1 MGHLDPFLQDLN
13 GIGII
18 AMMVGISAVIVRVV
32 FCKTMRDRIYTG
44 VGGLI
49 SAIVMSLGIDY
60 AIRPFAGTGESTATN
75 GLGFVQ
81 LMIGVVIALIGGA
94 VLRGILSHG
103 AASPACPFTSYF
115 KRPGRNR
122 TSARCR
128 IWFWNQRV
136 SVRAGTNRTTRVSGL
151 LASCEALRIQSPM
164 LRP

>member
-94 VLRGILSHG
+94 VLRGILSLDVDFLPAAKAGGFRPAHQGLGEVRRQASHG
-103 AASPACPFTSYF
+103 SSTRDSP
-115 KRPGRNR
+115 RLVRL
-122 TSARCR
+122 TSA
-128 IWFWNQRV
+128 
-136 SVRAGTNRTTRVSGL
+136 GH
-151 LASCEALRIQSPM
+151 
-164 LRP
+164 RPCPIDDGHPG

>member
-94 VLRGILSHG
+94 VLRGILSLDDG
-103 AASPACPFTSYF
+103 EPQPTSNSLIMDTQTELNRLAPRYGLVAAMSNEDSLWLVRD
-115 KRPGRNR
+115 RPR
-122 TSARCR
+122 
-128 IWFWNQRV
+128 QR
-136 SVRAGTNRTTRVSGL
+136 RL
-151 LASCEALRIQSPM
+151 P
-164 LRP
+164 RPVV

>member
-18 AMMVGISAVIVRVV
+18 AMMVSISAVIVRVV

-94 VLRGILSHG
+94 VLRGILSHDDG
-103 AASPACPFTSYF
+103 EPQPTS
-115 KRPGRNR
+115 N
-122 TSARCR
+122 SL
-128 IWFWNQRV
+128 IW
-136 SVRAGTNRTTRVSGL
+136 TRRRS
-151 LASCEALRIQSPM
+151 
-164 LRP
+164 

>member
-94 VLRGILSHG
+94 VLRGILSLDDGEPQPTSNSLIIHADG
-103 AASPACPFTSYF
+103 AEPSCTP
-115 KRPGRNR
+115 
-122 TSARCR
+122 
-128 IWFWNQRV
+128 I
-136 SVRAGTNRTTRVSGL
+136 RAGGRHEQRGL
-151 LASCEALRIQSPM
+151 LLWLVRD
-164 LRP
+164 RPRQRRLPRPVV

>member
-75 GLGFVQ
+75 GLGV
-81 LMIGVVIALIGGA
+81 
-94 VLRGILSHG
+94 R
-103 AASPACPFTSYF
+103 PAHDRCGY
-115 KRPGRNR
+115 RAYR
-122 TSARCR
+122 RCR
-128 IWFWNQRV
+128 FARHPE
-136 SVRAGTNRTTRVSGL
+136 S
-151 LASCEALRIQSPM
+151 
-164 LRP
+164 

>member
-60 AIRPFAGTGESTATN
+60 AIRPFAGT
-75 GLGFVQ
+75 VD
-81 LMIGVVIALIGGA
+81 
-94 VLRGILSHG
+94 VLPVLKHRDSNTCCYRVEVSHVM
-103 AASPACPFTSYF
+103 AEASFP
-115 KRPGRNR
+115 R
-122 TSARCR
+122 
-128 IWFWNQRV
+128 
-136 SVRAGTNRTTRVSGL
+136 
-151 LASCEALRIQSPM
+151 
-164 LRP
+164 